1 MQEQRDDVSEAGLF
15 VFKLRVE
22 LEWAQNYQAFTFEL
36 FLGLYGY
43 YSNGYYLSSLE
54 KCLWAFMKL
63 RH

>member
-22 LEWAQNYQAFTFEL
+22 LEQAQNYQPFTFEL
-36 FLGLYGY
+36 FLGLC
-43 YSNGYYLSSLE
+43 NGYYLSSKE
-54 KCLWAFMKL
+54 KSLCAFMKL